1 LEPSKGRAK
10 MNERYANLAKDILRS
25 TILAGVTVWI
35 VWITV
40 IALLGK

>member
-1 LEPSKGRAK
+1 